1 MTDTTVAIVT
11 AGIAA
16 IVTIVGWNVS
26 HYLAK
31 RREDR
36 TRRIESSVNRL
47 ERQIEE
53 FHGPLLSL
61 IEQIFNVWR
70 VRKKIFDNVDN
81 ESKEKI
87 DEFVWR
93 EYFLPLHVEIRDLIK
108 VKFYLVDDREVAST
122 IKEYLEHS
130 TQELFQTRISNE
142 LHISTAHIEGKR
154 WPRNFHSSVKK
165 AVVDI
170 RKKRETLIKDLEVNK

>member
-1 MTDTTVAIVT
+1 MAETTVAIVT

-16 IVTIVGWNVS
+16 IVTIDGWNVS

-31 RREDR
+31 RRDDR

-53 FHGPLLSL
+53 FYGPLLSL

-70 VRKKIFDNVDN
+70 VRKIIFDNVDN
-81 ESKEKI
+81 ESKGKI
-87 DEFVWR
+87 DEFVWK

-108 VKFYLVDDREVAST
+108 VKFYLVDNQEVASS

-154 WPRNFHSSVKK
+154 WPRKFHSSVKN
-165 AVVDI
+165 AVDNI
-170 RKKRETLIKDLEVNK
+170 RQKREDLIKDLEVNK